1 MIQTTSTI
9 KTWESFYAHLKPIS
23 SQAEYTQMLEFTA
36 DLIVQHNTD
45 LEPHRSLWRLVAGY
59 LLEWEKAHEVGV
71 APSQPFELLR
81 FQMQQHGLSQ
91 YQLAKEGLVSQSYLS
106 KILRGEREMGKKL
119 ARVFANRFGLP
130 TGFFL

>member
-1 MIQTTSTI
+1 MIQTINTI

-23 SQAEYTQMLEFTA
+23 SQTEYAQMLEFTA
-36 DLIVQHNTD
+36 ELIEHHNTD
-45 LEPHRSLWRLVAGY
+45 LEPYRSLWRLVAGY
-59 LLEWEKAHEVGV
+59 LLEWEKAHEAPV
-71 APSQPFELLR
+71 AASKPFELLR

-91 YQLAKEGLVSQSYLS
+91 YQLAKEGWVSQSYLS

-119 ARVFANRFGLP
+119 AQVLANRFGLP